1 MNNIL
6 DNLKWRYAVKRFD
19 SNKMLEA
26 HKIEKIK
33 EAFRL
38 TATSYGLQP
47 IKLIVVKSKELRKL
61 LVPLSFDQPQVV
73 DASHLLVL
81 CRETKIDADYIEAY
95 FKRIQQIRGTSNEI
109 LNPFKQELVAS
120 FNTKKEEEIAQWAT
134 NQAYLIMGN
143 LLTVCAA
150 EEIDACPMED
160 FIPQEYDN
168 ILGLSKLGL
177 ASVLAMPVGYR
188 AIDDMFAGLKKV
200 RKNSEESIIEID

>member
-1 MNNIL
+1 MNNIV

-19 SNKMLEA
+19 AEKTLAED
-26 HKIEKIK
+26 KIDKVK
-33 EAFRL
+33 EAFKL

-47 IKLIVVKSKELRKL
+47 IKLVVVKNKALRKL
-61 LVPLSFDQPQVV
+61 LVPFSFEQPQVL

-95 FKRIQQIRGTSNEI
+95 FKRIQQIRGTSNDI
-109 LNPFKQELVAS
+109 LHPFKQELVAS
-120 FNTKKEEEIAQWAT
+120 FDTKTEIEIAQWAT

-150 EEIDACPMED
+150 EEIDACPMEG

-168 ILGLSKLGL
+168 ILGLKDLGL
-177 ASVLAMPVGYR
+177 ASVLAMPIGYR
-188 AIDDMFAGLKKV
+188 ASDDMFAGFKKV
-200 RKNSEESIIEID
+200 RKNTVESIIEID